1 MEISR
6 RSQKFQS
13 GYSVYWLHLLLFYP
27 CLNPLHVLSTYLTA
41 PRSSY
46 SPYVVVS
53 PSNAG
58 LAYTRQSDPRAH
70 QQLGVSRVC
79 GHVDSEDNP
88 IASFEIR
95 KYKRACMDDN
105 KDLAFWPAYDSL
117 NLDKEKQGVLDGS
130 ITRHERPVIW
140 VELARLRSSSTQTDC
155 WKVLKGI
162 LCSLSQQYAYLL
174 TSFVETT
181 IPTSIAHQAEAN
193 RRKPRR
199 CIPQHRVPSRLRRRR
214 GRAHQS
220 PPLQAQIPHDYGY
233 VTCKVA
239 IQHHST
245 SSSHTSRL
253 TLPSH

>member
-1 MEISR
+1 M
-6 RSQKFQS
+6 
-13 GYSVYWLHLLLFYP
+13 
-27 CLNPLHVLSTYLTA
+27 LTLTTI
-41 PRSSY
+41 RLQ
-46 SPYVVVS
+46 V
-53 PSNAG
+53 
-58 LAYTRQSDPRAH
+58 
-70 QQLGVSRVC
+70 
-79 GHVDSEDNP
+79 
-88 IASFEIR
+88 FEIR
-95 KYKRACMDDN
+95 KCKRACMDDS

-130 ITRHERPVIW
+130 LTRYEQPVIW
-140 VELARLRSSSTQTDC
+140 VELASLRSSGTQTDC

-181 IPTSIAHQAEAN
+181 IPTSIAHQAEAS

-199 CIPQHRVPSRLRRRR
+199 CILQHRAPSRLRRRC

-220 PPLQAQIPHDYGY
+220 SPLQAQIPHDYGY

-245 SSSHTSRL
+245 SSISHVPTYTSQPLRTPPSL
-253 TLPSH
+253 TCSPWTTRTAPASTYGANSSLPYPLK